1 MEKPAVHQAFLYFV
15 PEKVR
20 LCQFLLLVCQHMLH
34 ESSSFNYASFVIIVQ
49 EQVVTDFLFSPYF
62 CCILLFTQFHLSR
75 IDIRWRFLV
84 KIFSCWGST
93 QGKNAVA
100 AAAAEAAE
108 DEVLAVFLKSDD
120 ILAKKAKFKVQF

>member
-49 EQVVTDFLFSPYF
+49 EQVVTDFLFFPYF
-62 CCILLFTQFHLSR
+62 CCILLFTQFPLEDR
-75 IDIRWRFLV
+75 YQM
-84 KIFSCWGST
+84 KIFGQNIFMLRIYSG
-93 QGKNAVA
+93 GKI
-100 AAAAEAAE
+100 
-108 DEVLAVFLKSDD
+108 LWQQQQLK
-120 ILAKKAKFKVQF
+120 LLKMRY

>member
-49 EQVVTDFLFSPYF
+49 EQVVTDFLFSPISAVYSF
-62 CCILLFTQFHLSR
+62 SPNFLSR
-75 IDIRWRFLV
+75 IDIR
-84 KIFSCWGST
+84 
-93 QGKNAVA
+93 
-100 AAAAEAAE
+100 
-108 DEVLAVFLKSDD
+108 
-120 ILAKKAKFKVQF
+120 

>member
-49 EQVVTDFLFSPYF
+49 EQVVTDFLFSPISAVYSF
-62 CCILLFTQFHLSR
+62 SPNFLSR